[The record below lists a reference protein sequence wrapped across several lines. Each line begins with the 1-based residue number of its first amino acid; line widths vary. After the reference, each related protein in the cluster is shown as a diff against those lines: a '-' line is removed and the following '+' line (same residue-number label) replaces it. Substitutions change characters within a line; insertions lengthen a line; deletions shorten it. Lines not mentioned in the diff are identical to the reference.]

1 MVDERDAAQGA
12 EIAQA
17 EHLRDEP
24 LSEWNDTQ
32 PQKTHDRREHQR
44 GGRRYRQDEVDW
56 FDPILQRF
64 ARSFPKV
71 RLRYRSRLEVIDERP
86 DCVIASL
93 RDLETGAAEQ
103 IAAEYLVGC
112 DGAGSTV
119 RGACGIGLTGQGLLG
134 HAVNMFFRAPGLLD
148 ACRKA
153 PGTFF
158 ILVDGGGVWGN
169 IRIIDPTNAL
179 WRLMVNETGPGTT
192 LESVDKS
199 AYLRRGI
206 GREFPVEWVDLNIW
220 RRQSMLA
227 ESYGGARV
235 FLAGDAVHQVSP
247 TGALGMNTGLADAV
261 DLGWK
266 LAATLAGWGGPGLL
280 ASYDAER
287 RPVGRR
293 AVLRVRPGTL

>member
-1 MVDERDAAQGA
+1 
-12 EIAQA
+12 
-17 EHLRDEP
+17 